1 MRRLLLVVLLLS
13 LLAPVYGEDVLTMRI
28 TTDKKTYEA
37 GDWGYMDVI
46 FTNNSEQLVED
57 LEAEVKSNDILFFN
71 KTGTIES
78 LLYGS
83 ETLQFKFQCKNLEDG
98 NYKVTVYYGY
108 TATSKQ
114 CQGGVCQQVKDKKTY
129 EITVRNGE
137 PRISLETNTL
147 DVKDNKTV
155 IIFRNSGET
164 AIDFQF
170 QILSD
175 LQLQY
180 EQYIGYVL
188 STSSKEIVVYGEPGE
203 YQGSVLMEYRDRFG
217 RTYERTLLIKIVI
230 KGHEEILG
238 SMNTD
243 MGSNDEESKNEG
255 NRMFLAQPTNSVPE
269 IRKIQLNTV
278 PPQSKDVSQYYVYI
292 MVFSCL
298 FLISGA
304 LMAKLKNVKN

>member
-1 MRRLLLVVLLLS
+1 MRRLLLVVLLLT
-13 LLAPVYGEDVLTMRI
+13 LMAPIYGEDILTMKI
-28 TTDKKTYEA
+28 ATDKKTYEA
-37 GDWGYMDVI
+37 GDWGYMDVT
-46 FTNNSEQLVED
+46 FTNNSEQMVED
-57 LEAEVKSNDILFFN
+57 LEAEVKSNDILFFS

-98 NYKVTVYYGY
+98 NYKVTVFYGY

-129 EITVRNGE
+129 EITVKNGE
-137 PRISLETNTL
+137 PHVSLETNTL
-147 DVKDNKTV
+147 DVKDNRTV
-155 IIFRNSGET
+155 IVFRNSGET

-170 QILSD
+170 QILCD

-203 YQGSVLMEYRDRFG
+203 YQGSVVIEYRDRFG
-217 RTYERTLLIKIVI
+217 RTYEKTLLIKIVI
-230 KGHEEILG
+230 NGQEEIMG
-238 SMNTD
+238 SMTN
-243 MGSNDEESKNEG
+243 MESKDSENKNE
-255 NRMFLAQPTNSVPE
+255 NKMFLSQPSNSMPE
-269 IRKIQLNTV
+269 IRKIQLNTA
-278 PPQSKDVSQYYVYI
+278 PPQGKPVSQYYVYI

>member
-1 MRRLLLVVLLLS
+1 MKI
-13 LLAPVYGEDVLTMRI
+13 A
-28 TTDKKTYEA
+28 TDKKTYEA
-37 GDWGYMDVI
+37 GDWGYLDVT
-46 FTNNSEQLVED
+46 FTNTSEQLVED
-57 LEAEVKSNDILFFN
+57 LEAEVKSDDILFFN

-98 NYKVTVYYGY
+98 DYKVTVYYGY

-129 EITVRNGE
+129 EITVKNGE
-137 PRISLETNTL
+137 PHVSLETNTL
-147 DVKDNKTV
+147 DVNDNRTV
-155 IIFRNSGET
+155 IVFRNSGET

-170 QILSD
+170 QIICD

-203 YQGSVLMEYRDRFG
+203 YQGSVLFEYRDRFG
-217 RTYERTLLIKIVI
+217 RTYEKTLLIKIVI
-230 KGHEEILG
+230 KGQEEILG
-238 SMNTD
+238 SMNTN
-243 MGSNDEESKNEG
+243 MESKNSE
-255 NRMFLAQPTNSVPE
+255 NKNENKMFLSQPSNSMPE
-269 IRKIQLNTV
+269 IRKIQLNTT
-278 PPQSKDVSQYYVYI
+278 PPQGKPVSQYYVYI

>member
-1 MRRLLLVVLLLS
+1 MRRLLLVVLLLT
-13 LLAPVYGEDVLTMRI
+13 LMAPVYGEDILTMKI
-28 TTDKKTYEA
+28 ATDKKTYEA
-37 GDWGYMDVI
+37 GDWGYLDVT
-46 FTNNSEQLVED
+46 FTNTSEQLVED
-57 LEAEVKSNDILFFN
+57 LEAEVKSDDILFFN

-98 NYKVTVYYGY
+98 DYKVTVYYGY

-129 EITVRNGE
+129 EITVKNGE
-137 PRISLETNTL
+137 PHISLETNTL
-147 DVKDNKTV
+147 DVNDNRTV
-155 IIFRNSGET
+155 IVFRNSGET

-170 QILSD
+170 QILCD

-203 YQGSVLMEYRDRFG
+203 YQGSVLFEYRDRFG
-217 RTYERTLLIKIVI
+217 RTYEKTLLIKIVI
-230 KGHEEILG
+230 KGQEEIMG
-238 SMNTD
+238 SMNTN
-243 MGSNDEESKNEG
+243 MESINSENKNE
-255 NRMFLAQPTNSVPE
+255 NKMFLSQPSNSMPE
-269 IRKIQLNTV
+269 IRKIQLNTA
-278 PPQSKDVSQYYVYI
+278 PPQGKPVSQYYVYI